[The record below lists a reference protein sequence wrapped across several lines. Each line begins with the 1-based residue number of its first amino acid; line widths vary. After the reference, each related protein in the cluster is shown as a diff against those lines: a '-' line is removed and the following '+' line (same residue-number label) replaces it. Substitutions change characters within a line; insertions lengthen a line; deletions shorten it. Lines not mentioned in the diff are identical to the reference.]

1 MESTSAGMLVNIS
14 QIIPSKPLMA
24 WRLHLTNHSI
34 QQLDILDGVA
44 GKPALLAAWWRRDR
58 VMYYDLQRGLLIA
71 DETIEFP
78 DVDDRNTLAW
88 QNFIKSLAA
97 PNGAPLPRVRTA
109 FETIYRAQVGETSLY
124 RVGPAEIYL
133 HASYGSDEVRLDVRG
148 TKTLTEIAF
157 DPSGEYTA
165 ALDNKAKLHLY
176 RGEKRLGFYSL
187 QLSVDGVVPS
197 LAIAR
202 KASAVYI
209 STGRDI
215 VKTNSTGS
223 VLQRITTHFD
233 IGSVLCSPD
242 GQWVVATDL
251 ESGVIRVYGGADLKL
266 RYQRFA
272 IDLLANARQLQLLAD
287 LPPTSVAPNALAIS
301 DDGTLALALSG
312 ILCVTSLDE
321 MIQIQSGGLQQS
333 LF

>member
-1 MESTSAGMLVNIS
+1 
-14 QIIPSKPLMA
+14 MA
-24 WRLHLTNHSI
+24 WRLHLTNQSI
-34 QQLDILDGVA
+34 QQLDILVGKA

-58 VMYYDLQRGLLIA
+58 VMFYELNRGLLIA

-78 DVDDRNTLAW
+78 DVDDRNTLTW
-88 QNFIKSLAA
+88 HNFIRSLCA
-97 PNGAPLPRVRTA
+97 PNGASIPKVKTA
-109 FETIYRAQVGETSLY
+109 FETIYRSQVGEANLY
-124 RVGPAEIYL
+124 HVGPAEIYL
-133 HASYGSDEVRLDVRG
+133 HAAYGSDEVRLDVRG

-157 DPSGEYTA
+157 DPAGEYTA

-187 QLSVDGVVPS
+187 QLNMADGVVPS
-197 LAIAR
+197 LAITR
-202 KASAVYI
+202 KASAIYV
-209 STGRDI
+209 GAGHDI
-215 VKTNSTGS
+215 VKTNASGS
-223 VLQRITTHFD
+223 ILQRITTHFE
-233 IGSVLCSPD
+233 IGSLLCSPD

-251 ESGVIRVYGGADLKL
+251 ESGVIRVYGGVDLKL
-266 RYQRFA
+266 HYQRFA

-287 LPPTSVAPNALAIS
+287 LPPTAVAPNALAIA

-321 MIQIQSGGLQQS
+321 MIQIQSGGIQQS

>member
-1 MESTSAGMLVNIS
+1 
-14 QIIPSKPLMA
+14 MA
-24 WRLHLTNHSI
+24 WRLHLTNQSI
-34 QQLDILDGVA
+34 QQLDILEGEA

-58 VMYYDLQRGLLIA
+58 VMFYDLQRGVLVG
-71 DETIEFP
+71 DETIEAP
-78 DVDDRNTLAW
+78 EVEDRNSLVW
-88 QNFIKSLAA
+88 QNFIRSLIA
-97 PNGAPLPRVRTA
+97 PNGASLPRVNTA
-109 FETIYRAQVGETSLY
+109 FETIYRPQVGEASVY

-148 TKTLTEIAF
+148 TKTLNQIAF
-157 DPSGEYTA
+157 DPAGEYTA

-187 QLSVDGVVPS
+187 QLNVIDGITPS
-197 LAIAR
+197 LAMGR
-202 KASAVYI
+202 KAASVFVT
-209 STGRDI
+209 TGRDI
-215 VKTNSTGS
+215 VKTNAAGS

-233 IGSVLCSPD
+233 IGGLLCSPD

-251 ESGVIRVYGGADLKL
+251 ESGVVRVYDGTDLRL

-287 LPPTSVAPNALAIS
+287 LPPTAVAPNTLAIA

-321 MIQIQSGGLQQS
+321 MIQIHSTGVQQR